1 MTINCNGNIPG
12 FVKWSVGYPNAATAG
27 ELYVT
32 NLQITGP
39 DGATY
44 IEDGDFAGGQHMSEY
59 SAYTSKVD
67 TISIVPVDGWAVPT
81 VSPTE
86 MPTATLVPSISL
98 EPSALPI
105 SAPSASPMLG
115 PTSSPS
121 QSPNPTPPPTP
132 QRSANYVA
140 LSALYVATNG
150 AGWSS
155 KENWMTGSEPCEAS
169 WDNVAC
175 DATTNTKIYSVNLN
189 SMNLQGT
196 LPTGKGPLII
206 CALPIFFPLSHHTL
220 VAFFHLLPLQR
231 LGFLH
236 TCAAACNWPQMSSLE
251 PYHQASANAPL
262 LCLKPWRSSIIS
274 HTSYTCCF
282 SLFVVPTEIGLLAD
296 FTATLNLQ
304 KSKLTGS
311 LPSQLGALTGLKW
324 TFNVW
329 GNSFEGSIPRYTPP
343 S

>member
-39 DGATY
+39 GGATY

-59 SAYTSKVD
+59 SAYTSKAD

-206 CALPIFFPLSHHTL
+206 CALPIFSPSFTSHSRCFFP
-220 VAFFHLLPLQR
+220 PI
-231 LGFLH
+231 
-236 TCAAACNWPQMSSLE
+236 
-251 PYHQASANAPL
+251 AP
-262 LCLKPWRSSIIS
+262 P
-274 HTSYTCCF
+274 
-282 SLFVVPTEIGLLAD
+282 EIGLL
-296 FTATLNLQ
+296 THMRSSLQ
-304 KSKLTGS
+304 LASNELTGTV
-311 LPSQLGALTGLKW
+311 PSGECECTIAVPQTLEVVDHLSYILHMLFLVVRFPYRDW
-324 TFNVW
+324 P
-329 GNSFEGSIPRYTPP
+329 PRRLHGDSEPTKV
-343 S
+343 